1 MRTLTSFFMGAAL
14 LCSAATAQAQSL
26 EFRGV
31 KANARYDDGETTH
44 NEYLGWD
51 EETGKGI
58 FKVDQGLW
66 KLSVTADTVN
76 AEVIYGNN
84 LMYANSGAVYVNDTI
99 VTIYSRESE
108 EDATKME
115 FKVRWWKAADGK
127 LIREATFPKEANLE
141 SRGMSFNPVDRKVY
155 GLFYFTDVALPV
167 PDEELDPEDRQE
179 GYTTDAGYA
188 LATIDLNTMQL
199 TQITPGIY
207 YDNFVTLA
215 CAPDGRIFSM
225 TSSGSLV
232 EFDRATGMIKTRTVK
247 NDQGEMEEVNLY
259 EHSGVKSQFK
269 RQAACFDYTTGKM
282 YWNGFVNNGMGYND
296 WGSYGPLSDKEW
308 RTNRKYDTALYEVDT
323 QTGKAT
329 LISGIVNRASL
340 ACMWIP
346 GKDASQTT
354 GISTIG
360 AASSAESDAL
370 TPAYNLAGQ
379 RVGNGYKGLIVK
391 GNKKVLVK

>member
-179 GYTTDAGYA
+179 GYTTDA
-188 LATIDLNTMQL
+188 AT
-199 TQITPGIY
+199 P
-207 YDNFVTLA
+207 
-215 CAPDGRIFSM
+215 
-225 TSSGSLV
+225 
-232 EFDRATGMIKTRTVK
+232 
-247 NDQGEMEEVNLY
+247 
-259 EHSGVKSQFK
+259 
-269 RQAACFDYTTGKM
+269 
-282 YWNGFVNNGMGYND
+282 W
-296 WGSYGPLSDKEW
+296 PL
-308 RTNRKYDTALYEVDT
+308 
-323 QTGKAT
+323 
-329 LISGIVNRASL
+329 
-340 ACMWIP
+340 
-346 GKDASQTT
+346 
-354 GISTIG
+354 
-360 AASSAESDAL
+360 
-370 TPAYNLAGQ
+370 
-379 RVGNGYKGLIVK
+379 
-391 GNKKVLVK
+391 